1 MAQPGTVVLPFDPK
15 AHAHLTPYLA
25 AIHASCITQDRAIAT
40 FLPPLSHEKLL
51 SWWKERIAEVH
62 DGKRHIW
69 ILVSQ
74 GPQDDPSVTAAA
86 AAATGRPRGP
96 EVMGVVMLATPDSET
111 EPFRGAVEKLLMHK
125 SWRSKGGA
133 TALVAALEADAA
145 KLGRTTL
152 VLDTET
158 GSPAEALFR
167 KLGYT
172 ELGKIPKY
180 GLSPTGE
187 LKDGTFFYKQL

>member
-1 MAQPGTVVLPFDPK
+1 MAQPGTVLPFDPK

-25 AIHASCITQDRAIAT
+25 AIHASCITHDRAIAT

-51 SWWKERIAEVH
+51 SWWKERIAEVN
-62 DGKRHIW
+62 DGKRRIW
-69 ILVSQ
+69 ILVGESSHDA
-74 GPQDDPSVTAAA
+74 PTLTATAP
-86 AAATGRPRGP
+86 TGRPKGP
-96 EVMGVVMLATPDSET
+96 EVMGVVMLAMPYSET
-111 EPFRGAVEKLLMHK
+111 GPFRGAVEKLLIHK
-125 SWRSKGGA
+125 SWRGKGGA
-133 TALVAALEADAA
+133 TALMAALEADAA

-152 VLDTET
+152 MLDTET
-158 GSPAEALFR
+158 GSPAEALFK